1 MWAWMSYFDILAIV
15 FLISDTCLTFGVRDP
30 LRSWW
35 RYRPSSQVHMNTELC
50 TEFQGL
56 GAPTIAQLGLYL
68 CKWTQGQKLMDRRI
82 ATASFS
88 SNGLSFVNLQARDSA
103 EEFIWEE
110 RGKRKKRRK
119 GKGKKKK
126 EGKREALVLVTQKI
140 LKNTVIGWTFTW
152 IKCNIIKFYVIKE
165 TVM

>member
-30 LRSWW
+30 LRIWW
-35 RYRPSSQVHMNTELC
+35 RYRPSSQVHINTELC

-56 GAPTIAQLGLYL
+56 GAPHNSPARTLPMQVSPS
-68 CKWTQGQKLMDRRI
+68 QKLMDRRI
-82 ATASFS
+82 ATASFN

-140 LKNTVIGWTFTW
+140 LKNPVIGWTFTW
-152 IKCNIIKFYVIKE
+152 IKCNA
-165 TVM
+165 